1 MVDSQHSEMEAG
13 MNESGLAR
21 EFATWI
27 ERVTQ
32 PPASPDYRPRH
43 RAEATAL

>member
-1 MVDSQHSEMEAG
+1 MFESQHTETEAG
-13 MNESGLAR
+13 MHDSELIS

-32 PPASPDYRPRH
+32 PPSAADYRPRH
-43 RAEATAL
+43 RAEGDAR

>member
-1 MVDSQHSEMEAG
+1 MYDSQHAEREAG
-13 MNESGLAR
+13 MHETELVR

-32 PPASPDYRPRH
+32 PPHADYRPRH
-43 RAEATAL
+43 RAEGDAD